1 MSREII
7 MSAFNII
14 SEQNRANA
22 LSDAIFNVWRMQTDF
37 ESRLLKEFLDSETNA
52 DDRSTSWAQFR
63 GIMYEI
69 DKRDF
74 KWGRRTINYVF
85 DVEVEDDMFIV
96 TSTSFDD
103 AGDYMVLPVDVMN
116 QVIELTEYPEESDW
130 GSDVINLELIQA
142 YVQTKW
148 EKYLAAYY
156 QKQALD
162 SKQAEIKQAQIN
174 AQEYA
179 LYLSLQKKFENS

>member
-1 MSREII
+1 MSG
-7 MSAFNII
+7 FNII

-22 LSDAIFNVWRMQTDF
+22 LNTAIFNVWRMQTDF
-37 ESRLLKEFLDSETNA
+37 ERRLLNEFLESESNAADRSNAWSRL
-52 DDRSTSWAQFR
+52 R
-63 GIMYEI
+63 GIMHNI
-69 DKRDF
+69 DRRDF

-85 DVEVEDDMFIV
+85 EVEVEDDMFIV

-103 AGDYMVLPVDVMN
+103 DGDYMVLPIDIMN

-130 GSDVINLELIQA
+130 DSDVINLELIQA

-148 EKYLAAYY
+148 EKYLDAYH
-156 QKQALD
+156 QKQMLD
-162 SKQAEIKQAQIN
+162 SKQPEIKQAEIN

-179 LYLSLQKKFENS
+179 LYLSLQKKFGNQ